1 MKPRTRACCW
11 LLVALLLCPCA
22 GLAAIGDSGRV
33 PENPFDGFES
43 GQNWFG
49 ADFDYD
55 VTNEAEMWE
64 LLQRPI
70 TVLDIGE
77 TDALYPLQTP
87 GGEKVNQDKLGGY
100 INGASAGVHVLGQD
114 EDGWTLIEG
123 LDYYDRLIRGYV
135 KTKYLKTYTPNE
147 HYGLVID
154 KLTQR
159 MYVFIDG
166 KLWSS
171 CAVSTGLSNPEQ
183 PYNETASGEYVLI
196 SWSGGFE
203 SEGMYCDM
211 AIRFNSG
218 DKIHLVPYVLLGD
231 GTKRYDKWEQA
242 LGTKASHG
250 CIRTQRKPNDDGL
263 CMKWLWDNLR
273 IGTKVVIFDDDG
285 RALPYPDDATPL
297 YYNTDGGSSYH
308 MSDHCSGVKEE
319 YYPLAGFTYGEL
331 ETAPYSKLARCQ
343 FCCPPLR
350 KADIDAQNEA
360 RGQQTPN
367 KPDNATVQVTVIPP
381 PSDEDI
387 IDPLE
392 FLGVD
397 SLEEAGFAD

>member
-1 MKPRTRACCW
+1 MRTRFGC
-11 LLVALLLCPCA
+11 LLLIVLLLCPFQA
-22 GLAAIGDSGRV
+22 LAAIGENGPV

-43 GQNWFG
+43 GENWFG
-49 ADFDYD
+49 EAFDYD

-77 TDALYPLQTP
+77 TDAIYPVVEP
-87 GGEKVNQDKLGGY
+87 GGERVNEDKLGGY
-100 INGASAGVHVLGQD
+100 INGASAAVHVLGED
-114 EDGWTLIEG
+114 EGGWTLIEG

-135 KTKYLKTYTPNE
+135 RTKYLKTYTPNKK
-147 HYGLVID
+147 YGVIID

-159 MYVFIDG
+159 LYVYIDG

-171 CAVSTGLSNPEQ
+171 CAVSTGLPNPEQ

-196 SWSGGFE
+196 SWSGGFD

-218 DKIHLVPYVLLGD
+218 DKIHLVPCTILAD
-231 GTKRYDKWEQA
+231 GTKRFDKWEKL

-250 CIRTQRKPNDDGL
+250 CVRTQRKPNDDGL
-263 CMKWLWDNLR
+263 CMKWIWDNLK
-273 IGTKVVIFDDDG
+273 IGTKVLIFDDDG
-285 RALPYPDDATPL
+285 RGLPYPDDSTPL
-297 YYNTDGGSSYH
+297 YYNTEGGESYH
-308 MSDHCSGVKEE
+308 LSERCSGVKEKF
-319 YYPLAGFTYGEL
+319 YPLTGFTYGEL
-331 ETAPYSKLARCQ
+331 ETAPYSKLNRCQ
-343 FCCPPLR
+343 YCSPPLR

-360 RGQQTPN
+360 RGVQTPN
-367 KPDNATVQVTVIPP
+367 RPAP

-387 IDPLE
+387 VDPLE

-397 SLEEAGFAD
+397 SLEDGVVFE